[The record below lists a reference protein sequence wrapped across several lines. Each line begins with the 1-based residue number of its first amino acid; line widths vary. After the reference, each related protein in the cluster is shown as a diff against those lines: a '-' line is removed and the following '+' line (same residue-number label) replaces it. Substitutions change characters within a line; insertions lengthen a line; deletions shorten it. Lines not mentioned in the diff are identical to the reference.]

1 MDDNKMNK
9 QDAKILLL
17 YLYQWLIKVCE
28 KADINCYAYQG
39 TLLGAA
45 KYGGMIPWDDDMD
58 FVIFRKDYDLFLNT
72 CKEVLEEPIVI
83 QCRETDPYCCTE
95 YFKLCFRDDLYGYS
109 DVSLDVFIFDD
120 TNPKRKILRYFQ
132 EKSLLW
138 LYYIKRYNVAKIGKG
153 REYNPKNP
161 IKRIILKITSFIK
174 LEKIDKWHR
183 RIMTIDKTD
192 GEHCVNWGSH
202 YHRDL
207 ETYKKSD
214 WSNDT
219 VELKF
224 ENINITA
231 PQKYDQLLSQL
242 YGKDYME
249 PYPESK
255 QVDHGVRKL
264 NNNNINIETIKKEI
278 NWQLF

>member
-1 MDDNKMNK
+1 MNTEIKMNK
-9 QDAKILLL
+9 SDAKILLL
-17 YLYQWLIKVCE
+17 YLYKVLEKVCE
-28 KADINCYAYQG
+28 KSGVKCFAYQG
-39 TLLGAA
+39 TLLGAV

-58 FVIFRKDYDLFLNT
+58 FVIFRKDYDLFLKT
-72 CKEVLEEPIVI
+72 CKEVLEEPVVI

-109 DVSLDVFIFDD
+109 DVALDVFIFDD
-120 TNPKRKILRYFQ
+120 TNPKRKVLRYFQ

-138 LYYIKRYNVAKIGKG
+138 LYYIKRYNVAKMGKG

-161 IKRIILKITSFIK
+161 VKRIILKITSFIK

-219 VELKF
+219 IELKF

-231 PQKYDQLLSQL
+231 PKKYDQLLSQL
-242 YGKDYME
+242 YGKDYMA

-264 NNNNINIETIKKEI
+264 NNYNINIEKIKKDI
-278 NWQLF
+278 NW